1 MSNLNYF
8 FANAEV
14 KDDAVIKLRDDSLV
28 VFKRAHS
35 KAWQCRF
42 KLANGKWHSAT
53 TNTESIEQ
61 AKVQALAIYE
71 SAQIKVNVGL
81 AVSAKTFKQIALDE
95 LDNMRRALNAGV
107 AKTCYRDYEFVIH
120 KYLIPFFGKYE
131 IKDNGDDSVTVT
143 YSLTTA
149 LTMPVPDLM
158 RRKVEKSTI
167 EQSLSE
173 LKQKLEG

>member
-1 MSNLNYF
+1 MADISSHSTQIQAPIEQVREILFNLEGYPSWSS
-8 FANAEV
+8 AIKTVEV
-14 KDDAVIKLRDDSLV
+14 LERDSSSRPTKLKLKVEAGVLKDRPTLV
-28 VFKRAHS
+28 YDWS
-35 KAWQCRF
+35 KAPNEISFSLEEADLMTQM
-42 KLANGKWHSAT
+42 
-53 TNTESIEQ
+53 
-61 AKVQALAIYE
+61 
-71 SAQIKVNVGL
+71 
-81 AVSAKTFKQIALDE
+81 D
-95 LDNMRRALNAGV
+95 
-107 AKTCYRDYEFVIH
+107 
-120 KYLIPFFGKYE
+120 GKYE

>member
-1 MSNLNYF
+1 MADISSHSTQIQAPIEQVREILFNLEGYPSWSS
-8 FANAEV
+8 AIKTVEV
-14 KDDAVIKLRDDSLV
+14 LERDSSSRPTKLTLKVEAGVLKDRPTLV
-28 VFKRAHS
+28 YDWS
-35 KAWQCRF
+35 KAPNEISF
-42 KLANGKWHSAT
+42 S
-53 TNTESIEQ
+53 
-61 AKVQALAIYE
+61 
-71 SAQIKVNVGL
+71 
-81 AVSAKTFKQIALDE
+81 LDE
-95 LDNMRRALNAGV
+95 ADLMTQMD
-107 AKTCYRDYEFVIH
+107 
-120 KYLIPFFGKYE
+120 GKYE